1 MYAPTGKIVTKY
13 AHAVKTSGFRAY
25 WGDDASQQAPDMGDA
40 LLHETAFAWIR
51 RQLRKEK
58 PDVAPWGESQQQ
70 WTQRVR
76 RVVQHISEKYDVHG
90 LCFEFALRL
99 DKLVANDGEGLRK

>member
-1 MYAPTGKIVTKY
+1 MSLPG
-13 AHAVKTSGFRAY
+13 
-25 WGDDASQQAPDMGDA
+25 
-40 LLHETAFAWIR
+40 
-51 RQLRKEK
+51 
-58 PDVAPWGESQQQ
+58 GESQQQ